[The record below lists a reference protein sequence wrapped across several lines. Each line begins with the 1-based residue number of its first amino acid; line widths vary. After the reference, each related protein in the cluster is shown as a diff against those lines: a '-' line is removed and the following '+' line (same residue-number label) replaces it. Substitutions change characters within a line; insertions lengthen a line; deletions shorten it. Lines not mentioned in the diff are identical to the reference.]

1 MAIHLPDLRHDNV
14 SLYLVPV
21 FWAISVAP
29 RFWSSTAYQ
38 TKTKEKWD
46 SRAPRDFV
54 KAIEDNRVLDVAAKG
69 RLRRAEAA
77 VANSFENFG
86 PFAAAV
92 AAGSAAKLDPA
103 VLNFLSI
110 AYLLT
115 RIAFIYLYI
124 HTAHTYAR
132 FDPTSTIQHDWWAW
146 HGHSI
151 VAPRSPAMH
160 MTMRMH
166 SRGGP

>member
-124 HTAHTYAR
+124 HSETAGVAKVRTCAYMGGMGLL
-132 FDPTSTIQHDWWAW
+132 FTIFVMA
-146 HGHSI
+146 GAAFKN
-151 VAPRSPAMH
+151 V
-160 MTMRMH
+160 
-166 SRGGP
+166 